1 MIEDYAE
8 DQLKRENDESQK
20 KALQNKE
27 METSEVIKKK
37 FENLKY
43 GEEIMAAIDQAEEM
57 REQQIAYEQELADYQ
72 KNIHKSKDILEP

>member
-43 GEEIMAAIDQAEEM
+43 GEEIMAAID
-57 REQQIAYEQELADYQ
+57 
-72 KNIHKSKDILEP
+72 

>member
-1 MIEDYAE
+1 
-8 DQLKRENDESQK
+8 
-20 KALQNKE
+20 

-57 REQQIAYEQELADYQ
+57 REQ
-72 KNIHKSKDILEP
+72 

>member
-57 REQQIAYEQELADYQ
+57 RE
-72 KNIHKSKDILEP
+72 